1 MSNHSATQEVNAL
14 NCTACPRRCGAD
26 RETARGFC
34 GAPAVFKAARAAKH
48 FWEEPCI
55 SGTNG
60 SGTVFFSG
68 CSLRC
73 VYCQNRSISH
83 DGFGKELTDAQLLRV
98 FDRLIE
104 AGAHNLNLVN
114 PTHYAER
121 LAPLLRS
128 YHSPV
133 PVVYNSSGY
142 ERVETLQALEG
153 LVDVYLPDLK
163 YCTAEV
169 ARRYSGAEDY
179 FPVAAAAIKEM
190 KRQQPHDEFQNGLLQ
205 KGVIIRH
212 LILPKN
218 TNRSLE
224 ILRFIADTFGT
235 ETMVS
240 LMAQYTPCGDL
251 SAFPELQ
258 RRITAREYEK
268 VVDALEALG
277 FENAYVQERS
287 SAGEGFIPAFD
298 LTGL

>member
-1 MSNHSATQEVNAL
+1 MT
-14 NCTACPRRCGAD
+14 CTACPRQCGVD
-26 RETARGFC
+26 RSEKRGFC
-34 GAPAVFKAARAAKH
+34 GVPETFIVARAAKH

-55 SGTNG
+55 SGTKG

-73 VYCQNRSISH
+73 VFCQNRPISH
-83 DGFGKELTDAQLLRV
+83 GCFGKELSDGELLRV

-104 AGAHNLNLVN
+104 DGAHNLNLVN
-114 PTHYAER
+114 PTHYADR
-121 LAPLLRS
+121 LADLLRT

-142 ERVETLQALEG
+142 ERVETLQKLEG

-163 YCTAEV
+163 YITSEQ
-169 ARRYSGAEDY
+169 ARRYSGAADY
-179 FPVAAAAIKEM
+179 FPVAAAAIREM
-190 KRQQPHDEFQNGLLQ
+190 KRQRPNDIFQNGLL
-205 KGVIIRH
+205 KEGVIIRH

-218 TNRSLE
+218 TNRAVE
-224 ILRFIADTFGT
+224 MLRYIATTFGT
-235 ETMVS
+235 DTIVS

-251 SAFPELQ
+251 DAFPELQ

-268 VVDALEALG
+268 VVSALEDLG
-277 FENAYVQERS
+277 FTNAYVQERTAAS
-287 SAGEGFIPAFD
+287 EDFIPDFD

>member
-1 MSNHSATQEVNAL
+1 MI
-14 NCTACPRRCGAD
+14 CTACPRQCGAD
-26 RETARGFC
+26 RETVHGFC
-34 GAPAVFKAARAAKH
+34 GVPAAFKAARAAKH

-55 SGTNG
+55 SGENG

-73 VYCQNRSISH
+73 VYCQNLEISH
-83 DGFGKELTDAQLLRV
+83 GCFGKELTDRELLRV

-104 AGAHNLNLVN
+104 SGAHNLNLVN

-121 LAPLLRS
+121 LAVLLRD

-142 ERVETLQALEG
+142 ERVETLQKLEG

-163 YCTAEV
+163 YCTAE
-169 ARRYSGAEDY
+169 AAKRYSGAADY
-179 FPVAAAAIKEM
+179 FPVAAAAISEM
-190 KRQQPHDEFQNGLLQ
+190 KRQQPEDVFVDGLL
-205 KGVIIRH
+205 KRGVIIRH

-218 TNRSLE
+218 TNRSVE
-224 ILRFIADTFGT
+224 ILRFIADRFGT
-235 ETMVS
+235 KTLVS

-251 SAFPELQ
+251 AAFPELQ
-258 RRITAREYEK
+258 RHITAREYEK
-268 VVDALEALG
+268 VVAALEELG

-287 SAGEGFIPAFD
+287 AANEDYIPAFD
-298 LTGL
+298 LTGI